1 MAESRPSAT
10 VPSVT
15 APTSAISWSE
25 LPERFSD
32 LVEEVHVLRLPM
44 VTRFRGIT
52 EREIALLPGPDGW
65 AEFSPFIEY
74 GTEEASRWLHAAL
87 EFAGLL
93 PGDRASRPTAGHAA
107 EAQPRPQPQT
117 VAVNATLPACPPA
130 EVESVLARYGHVDTV
145 KAKVAEHGIDSLAD
159 DLARLRQFRRIL
171 PETTLRLDANA
182 GYSLAEAQRACTE
195 FADFDLQYFEQPV
208 AGVEDLARLREELAG
223 RDLPIV
229 LAADESIRKAEDP
242 LRVAALGAAEV
253 IIVKV
258 QPLGG
263 IAAARSVI
271 DACGLPAVVS
281 SALESSVGL
290 AAGARL
296 AAQLPRTE
304 LSRALLGD
312 SPACGL
318 GTVRLFDSDV
328 VADDAGMRPVDGF
341 VPVTRI
347 APDPDRLQSLAVDPG
362 RFDWWARRL
371 QQCWSHLRLR
381 EQERGE
387 DAG

>member
-1 MAESRPSAT
+1 MADSRPSAAAS
-10 VPSVT
+10 P
-15 APTSAISWSE
+15 AAE
-25 LPERFSD
+25 LPERFED
-32 LVEEVHVLRLPM
+32 LIDEVHVLRLPM

-65 AEFSPFIEY
+65 AEFSPFTEY
-74 GTEEASRWLHAAL
+74 GTEEASRWLRAAL

-93 PGDRASRPTAGHAA
+93 PGDRASRPTAGSASRPTAGSAA
-107 EAQPRPQPQT
+107 EEEPQT
-117 VAVNATLPACPPA
+117 VAVNATLPACPA
-130 EVESVLARYGHVDTV
+130 EEVESVLARYGHVGTV

-171 PETTLRLDANA
+171 PDTTLRLDANA

-208 AGVEDLARLREELAG
+208 AGVEDMARLREELAD

-263 IAAARSVI
+263 IAAGRSVI

-296 AAQLPRTE
+296 AAQLPRTDR
-304 LSRALLGD
+304 SRALLGD

-318 GTVRLFDSDV
+318 GTVRLFASDV

-371 QQCWSHLRLR
+371 QQCWSRLRLG

-387 DAG
+387 GAG

>member
-1 MAESRPSAT
+1 
-10 VPSVT
+10 
-15 APTSAISWSE
+15 
-25 LPERFSD
+25 
-32 LVEEVHVLRLPM
+32 
-44 VTRFRGIT
+44 
-52 EREIALLPGPDGW
+52 
-65 AEFSPFIEY
+65 
-74 GTEEASRWLHAAL
+74 
-87 EFAGLL
+87 
-93 PGDRASRPTAGHAA
+93 
-107 EAQPRPQPQT
+107 
-117 VAVNATLPACPPA
+117 
-130 EVESVLARYGHVDTV
+130 
-145 KAKVAEHGIDSLAD
+145 
-159 DLARLRQFRRIL
+159 
-171 PETTLRLDANA
+171 RLDANA

-195 FADFDLQYFEQPV
+195 FADFDLQYLEQPV
-208 AGVEDLARLREELAG
+208 AGVEDMARLREELAD

-263 IAAARSVI
+263 IAAGRSVI

-290 AAGARL
+290 AARRTGT
-296 AAQLPRTE
+296 AA
-304 LSRALLGD
+304 SRALLGD
-312 SPACGL
+312 RPACGL
-318 GTVRLFDSDV
+318 GNVRLFASDV

-371 QQCWSHLRLR
+371 QQCWSR
-381 EQERGE
+381 
-387 DAG
+387 

>member
-1 MAESRPSAT
+1 MADSRPSAAA
-10 VPSVT
+10 S
-15 APTSAISWSE
+15 SAAE
-25 LPERFSD
+25 LPERFED
-32 LVEEVHVLRLPM
+32 LIDEVHVLRLPM

-52 EREIALLPGPDGW
+52 EREIALLLGPDGW
-65 AEFSPFIEY
+65 AEFSPFTEY
-74 GTEEASRWLHAAL
+74 GTEEASRWLRAAL

-93 PGDRASRPTAGHAA
+93 PGDRASRPTAGSAA
-107 EAQPRPQPQT
+107 EEEPQT
-117 VAVNATLPACPPA
+117 VAVNATLPACPA
-130 EVESVLARYGHVDTV
+130 EEVESVLARYGHVGTV

-171 PETTLRLDANA
+171 PDTTLRLDANA

-208 AGVEDLARLREELAG
+208 AGVEDMARLREELAD

-263 IAAARSVI
+263 IAAGRSVI

-296 AAQLPRTE
+296 AAQLPRTDR
-304 LSRALLGD
+304 SRALLGD

-318 GTVRLFDSDV
+318 GTVRLFASDV

-371 QQCWSHLRLR
+371 QQCWSRLRLGER
-381 EQERGE
+381 ERGE
-387 DAG
+387 GAG

>member
-1 MAESRPSAT
+1 MADSRPSAAA
-10 VPSVT
+10 S
-15 APTSAISWSE
+15 SAAE
-25 LPERFSD
+25 LPERFED
-32 LVEEVHVLRLPM
+32 LIDEVHVLRLPM

-52 EREIALLPGPDGW
+52 EREIALLLGPDGW
-65 AEFSPFIEY
+65 AEFSPFTEY
-74 GTEEASRWLHAAL
+74 GTEEASRWLRAAL
-87 EFAGLL
+87 EFAGLP
-93 PGDRASRPTAGHAA
+93 PGDRASRPTAGSAA
-107 EAQPRPQPQT
+107 EEEPQT
-117 VAVNATLPACPPA
+117 VAVNATLPACPA
-130 EVESVLARYGHVDTV
+130 EEVESVLARYGHVGTV

-171 PETTLRLDANA
+171 PDTTLRLDANA

-208 AGVEDLARLREELAG
+208 AGVEDMARLREELAD

-263 IAAARSVI
+263 IAAGRSVI

-296 AAQLPRTE
+296 AAQLPRTDR
-304 LSRALLGD
+304 SRALLGD

-318 GTVRLFDSDV
+318 GTVRLFASDV

-371 QQCWSHLRLR
+371 QQCWSRLRLGER
-381 EQERGE
+381 ERGE
-387 DAG
+387 GAG